1 MDAIDR
7 KILTLLQK
15 DASIS
20 LAVLAAQINLTT
32 TPCWKRVQRLERDGY
47 ITKKIVL
54 VSPEK
59 LNLNQTVIVHA
70 KTDGLSPEQLKKF
83 TSDIS
88 GMSHVMEFYQLENKT
103 DYMIRLV
110 VSDKDAYDSFHKRL
124 VDDLQVKDVCVQFVA
139 QQLKNTTAYP
149 VPALSSRK

>member
-47 ITKKIVL
+47 ITKRVAL

-59 LNLNQTVIVHA
+59 LNLKQTVLLTVNV
-70 KTDGLSPEQLKKF
+70 DGLSGDQQKKF
-83 TSDIS
+83 VTEVTGNPNVIDFYRLEDKN
-88 GMSHVMEFYQLENKT
+88 EFAV
-103 DYMIRLV
+103 RLV
-110 VSDKDAYDSFHKRL
+110 VADREAYEVFHKRL
-124 VDDLQVKDVCVQFVA
+124 VDDLRIKNISVHFVA
-139 QQLKNTTAYP
+139 QSLKNTTAYP
-149 VPALSSRK
+149 VPAATGRK